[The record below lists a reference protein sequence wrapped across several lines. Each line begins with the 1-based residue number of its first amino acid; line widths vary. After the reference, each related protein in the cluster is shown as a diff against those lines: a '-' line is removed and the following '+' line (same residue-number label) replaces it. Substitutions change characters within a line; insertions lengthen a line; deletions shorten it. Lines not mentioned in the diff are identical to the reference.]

1 MITRT
6 NRKNV
11 VFSRSFLLKGIDRVL
26 PPGTYQVMTDEEL
39 IEGLSFPVYRR
50 IATMILVPG
59 QSHASSIEMVTVDP
73 GDLQSAQ
80 DLDRNTSSTRG
91 LNNPAESKSSGTMK
105 SGPA

>member
-1 MITRT
+1 MTRT
-6 NRKNV
+6 TRKDV
-11 VFSRSFLLKGIDRVL
+11 VFTRPFLLKAIGRVL
-26 PPGTYQVMTDEEL
+26 SPGSFEVLTDEEL

-80 DLDRNTSSTRG
+80 DLDRDTSSTRG